1 MVIDCIFHDLIAAKL
16 YLHSLFFL
24 TLNLHKYL
32 QNWKQ
37 SKKASGSY
45 CNGGYCGG

>member
-16 YLHSLFFL
+16 YLHSLFFP

-32 QNWKQ
+32 QNMDQNVKTVVRQ
-37 SKKASGSY
+37 DFVNDPSM
-45 CNGGYCGG
+45 